1 MNPLD
6 VKKKVLGAVKGFGR
20 EGMGEMLKKGYG
32 KPSISISVETVK
44 PVAKHPGMSEE
55 AEGEGELSPEILA
68 KHEASEP
75 MAELKKEG
83 EYEMEEADEGE
94 HQMPDGSMMK
104 GAMHGMGGKP
114 EGESKI
120 TPELLEMLL
129 AKLGK

>member
-6 VKKKVLGAVKGFGR
+6 VKRKVLGAVKGYGR

-32 KPSISISVETVK
+32 KPAVAIEIKSTKVE
-44 PVAKHPGMSEE
+44 PGM
-55 AEGEGELSPEILA
+55 G
-68 KHEASEP
+68 
-75 MAELKKEG
+75 
-83 EYEMEEADEGE
+83 EMEEMDDEGVPMKEAMHEMSEGE
-94 HQMPDGSMMK
+94 HEMPDGSMMK
-104 GAMHGMGGKP
+104 DSEMAEKP

>member
-6 VKKKVLGAVKGFGR
+6 VKRKVLGAVKGYGR

-32 KPSISISVETVK
+32 KQPAIAIKIESTKVAPEMGETEEMDDE
-44 PVAKHPGMSEE
+44 GMPMKE
-55 AEGEGELSPEILA
+55 AM
-68 KHEASEP
+68 HEMS
-75 MAELKKEG
+75 
-83 EYEMEEADEGE
+83 EGE
-94 HQMPDGSMMK
+94 HEMPDGSMMK
-104 GAMHGMGGKP
+104 DSEMSEKP

>member
-6 VKKKVLGAVKGFGR
+6 VKRKVLGAVKDYGR

-32 KPSISISVETVK
+32 KPAVAIEIKSTKVE
-44 PVAKHPGMSEE
+44 PGM
-55 AEGEGELSPEILA
+55 G
-68 KHEASEP
+68 
-75 MAELKKEG
+75 
-83 EYEMEEADEGE
+83 EMEEMDDEGMPMKEAMHEMSEGE
-94 HQMPDGSMMK
+94 HEMPDWSMMK
-104 GAMHGMGGKP
+104 DSEMAEKP